1 MQVSCRSHAPLGA
14 PPQGVPTGC
23 AASAGHV
30 PLEPPHVS
38 PTSHSPDDGR
48 HVVPLAR
55 NTSTQLSALPLQ

>member
-1 MQVSCRSHAPLGA
+1 MHDVALDANTSDGHA
-14 PPQGVPTGC
+14 
-23 AASAGHV
+23 

-38 PTSHSPDDGR
+38 PTSHAPVDGR

>member
-30 PLEPPHVS
+30 PLEPPHDS
-38 PTSHSPDDGR
+38 ATSQTFADGR
-48 HVVPLAR
+48 QVVPLAR